1 MTSASGRHQL
11 LLGLLRAGLER
22 VEGRRCVREA
32 LLARPIARREAP
44 VWAAAVGKAACSMA
58 LGAADALGPSLER
71 VLVIT
76 KSGHLA
82 PDLLALPGVEAHAS
96 APPV

>member
-1 MTSASGRHQL
+1 MSSASPARHRL
-11 LLGLLRAGLER
+11 LLDLLHAGLAS

-32 LLARPIARREAP
+32 LIASPAAPGDAP

-58 LGAADALGPSLER
+58 LGAADALGGSLER

-76 KSGHLA
+76 KSGHLS
-82 PDLLALPGVEAHAS
+82 PELLALPGVEA
-96 APPV
+96 